1 MRALGFIFA
10 WLLMVG
16 AMAYGASLI
25 HFVDIPSVL
34 VTVAAGH
41 AVAAGVYGRDAFGV
55 MLPPTGKS
63 LGARAIRI
71 TQGIDR
77 FYILAGWLGV
87 LIGIVHMALVFE
99 ELDATNFGPS
109 LAVCVLPVF
118 YAYLMRFGLW
128 APLAAYY
135 EDVLAEG

>member
-1 MRALGFIFA
+1 
-10 WLLMVG
+10 
-16 AMAYGASLI
+16 MAYGASLI

-34 VTVAAGH
+34 VTVVAGH
-41 AVAAGVYGRDAFGV
+41 ALAAGVYGRDAFGV
-55 MLPPTGKS
+55 MLPPTGKA
-63 LGARAIRI
+63 LGA
-71 TQGIDR
+71 QGHPYHPR
-77 FYILAGWLGV
+77 VLTGFTSWLDGV
-87 LIGIVHMALVFE
+87 GFLIGVVHMALVFE

-128 APLAAYY
+128 APLAAHY

>member
-1 MRALGFIFA
+1 M
-10 WLLMVG
+10 
-16 AMAYGASLI
+16 I

-41 AVAAGVYGRDAFGV
+41 AVAAGVYGRDAFRV